1 MSVNKMLP
9 YLMSG
14 FIAAVGLFF
23 ILAGYVG
30 PGYLELQAPGRYYLL
45 GLSIFFVLLGTLMAF
60 LARRGSLKKVGIT
73 PEEVRRKTLSKLDDK
88 QLLAKV
94 ALEEEDEKTRQAAAR
109 RLKEIED

>member
-1 MSVNKMLP
+1 
-9 YLMSG
+9 MSG

-73 PEEVRRKTLSKLDDK
+73 PEDVRRETLSKLDDK
-88 QLLAKV
+88 QLLAKI
-94 ALEEEDEKTRQAAAR
+94 ALEDEDEKTRETAAE